1 VLPPPFDMAPA
12 VGIKIITSDGCE
24 KFKVFDCATLIS
36 KQFQDYEFFNFMD
49 GISYDF
55 QN

>member
-1 VLPPPFDMAPA
+1 MG
-12 VGIKIITSDGCE
+12 VGIKIITSDGCV
-24 KFKVFDCATLIS
+24 KFKVFDCTVPIS
-36 KQFQDYEFFNFMD
+36 KQFQDYEFFDFMD